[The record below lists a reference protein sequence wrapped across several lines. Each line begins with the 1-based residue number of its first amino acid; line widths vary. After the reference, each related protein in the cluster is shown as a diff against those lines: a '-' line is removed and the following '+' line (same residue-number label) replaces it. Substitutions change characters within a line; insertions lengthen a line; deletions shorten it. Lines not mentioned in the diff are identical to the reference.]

1 MPWIC
6 FGYLFSMTFHGHHM
20 QGMGFYPPCF
30 SSASRASVTTDT
42 NLPSDAQRVVECS
55 KLASPFEEKPEFLT
69 NKKTDN
75 MKAKK
80 KKQPM
85 PIRTCR
91 VTIRLTEA
99 DRTMFKD
106 KANAS
111 FNGNISKLI
120 FTAVSLYKNDRM
132 KSKYATAQRFADLY
146 DQLLPELKKG
156 GTNLNQVA
164 HQLNAAML
172 QYMGEPPADWI
183 RQYLDKRLNTVLTY
197 YAGLLW
203 RLGKAHDKIVNDL
216 VKAK

>member
-1 MPWIC
+1 
-6 FGYLFSMTFHGHHM
+6 
-20 QGMGFYPPCF
+20 
-30 SSASRASVTTDT
+30 
-42 NLPSDAQRVVECS
+42 
-55 KLASPFEEKPEFLT
+55 
-69 NKKTDN
+69 

-80 KKQPM
+80 TKQPM

-91 VTIRLTEA
+91 VTIRLTET
-99 DRTMFKD
+99 DRAMFKE

-120 FTAVSLYKNDRM
+120 FTSVSLYKNDRM

-172 QYMGEPPADWI
+172 QYMGEQI
-183 RQYLDKRLNTVLTY
+183 QFSKSLENEY
-197 YAGLLW
+197 YTSQKFKKVPGYPL
-203 RLGKAHDKIVNDL
+203 
-216 VKAK
+216 

>member
-1 MPWIC
+1 
-6 FGYLFSMTFHGHHM
+6 
-20 QGMGFYPPCF
+20 
-30 SSASRASVTTDT
+30 
-42 NLPSDAQRVVECS
+42 
-55 KLASPFEEKPEFLT
+55 
-69 NKKTDN
+69 

-99 DRTMFKD
+99 DRTMFKE